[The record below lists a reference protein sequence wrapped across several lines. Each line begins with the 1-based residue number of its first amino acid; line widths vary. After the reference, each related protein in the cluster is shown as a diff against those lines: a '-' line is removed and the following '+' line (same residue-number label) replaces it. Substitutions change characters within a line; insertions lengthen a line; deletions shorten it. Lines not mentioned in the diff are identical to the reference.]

1 MLPRLLLPVLSLFLA
16 TTAAR
21 AAVRCDLGVPGGA
34 TGACIDPKLL
44 LGQTLKVPSNI
55 TRIGDDGLKLCT
67 PTNVAKLSS
76 DIVYVI
82 DNSASMDAWG
92 FWIRP
97 GTSDTLWYIPDC
109 QDADIPGQMVA
120 FRKRHFGGKTGSDSL
135 QWDSLFRMTGATAP
149 GSVDARNC
157 LEANDPYSMRAQ
169 AVRVAL
175 DYQAQFDSG
184 SMAGVVYFNA
194 AVRQK
199 FAMRSLG
206 RTGLRRLLDSTGLY
220 DAASGT
226 QWAPPLDTAMR
237 WLANTPVSGRSKAII
252 LVSDGEPSDA
262 ARYTA
267 LLGKDGQPPI
277 YGIYLGES
285 TDPTPQLDNVTALTL
300 GQKFVVPPDNPDSLE
315 GVIKAIVASVTTK
328 ESPSSSRLTNV
339 TNGQTSRTLSVA
351 VDAQETWTLQLDSV
365 VALSTGLNA
374 MRWITTW
381 RGTAGVKTDTTNF
394 VLDVSGP
401 VAALGSSSLAG
412 TDFGVQCY
420 EGSQLQFT
428 DSSGNPATSVTE
440 GMGQVGLRVKPSG
453 EALLPLRTPITSGA
467 GDREALSLTNLD
479 SLSSGTYGRLLPLSV
494 ARFANAAPG
503 NQALEVRSGTD
514 TLRSTWCHPRDAR
527 DCAEASLQVLSFR
540 LANLRWLPRETVG
553 SAGSLVLEATL
564 PGQTSN
570 SVQVSIYR
578 KGRLVVNK
586 TLRRVRDSI
595 FQDTV
600 RFVQGPRVPTG
611 DTLRLTAPPSL
622 VPDSLIA
629 VLVWGLTGDTLTD
642 TALIA
647 RPPLALRVE
656 WTGAGQQVLVTLDGG
671 QSDARGLRTVRLS
684 ASTRTQ
690 SLVLDS
696 LARGTAN
703 VTTLASTGSGA
714 SVWIK
719 GLFVD
724 PVYGDTAVDSALVPV
739 PRTYLRFTSRSQTGP
754 QGSFGLEADLP
765 GVAGTSVTVAIRRRG
780 QSLGN
785 VVLTRLA
792 DSTFAGTVSF
802 RQGPFRPGADSVW
815 MQGPNVLLPDSLA
828 AVYVMPTNGDTL
840 ADTALVVR
848 PALSLRLTSSSGT
861 RFDIALQ
868 GGFPDVRGA
877 RTVVVSVVTPSNVVL
892 DSQGLGGV
900 DVLSQLSRIAG
911 TQAMVRASFVDPV
924 YGDTARDS
932 ALVAIPARTLR
943 FTPATT
949 DGPRGA
955 LQIEVVDPWSTTANR
970 TVLVAHGRDTVQV
983 RLVREAT
990 GTYSSVL
997 PFSQTL
1003 GALGDTLA
1011 LGRPSNG
1018 IDSVYAILPR
1028 QDSLPALVA
1037 RAMITRPLFRL
1048 ELVAVADRPQAVRF
1062 QLVGASADAR
1072 GEAWASLTGP
1082 VAIPRTQLTEIG
1094 TLRWDGQRDLSR
1106 ILPESPDPV
1115 RLEAYFVDPVYGD
1128 TAKASLSIASP
1139 WNPARIE
1146 VYPELADPR
1155 RGDTVEIRVFDKD
1168 VDTTSVGTV
1177 KVQIGPRTLDLV
1189 ETGVGTGEYVVRVP
1203 AGTID
1208 PDWGRREAREEWTVT
1223 LVYTD
1228 PDHPRDVARTSIRMK
1243 FNVPPPDLEPYEP
1256 ILPAETVSKPGAPS
1270 LTIVKRDGDQA
1281 YAKGSQ
1287 GVELKVWETSRVMVF
1302 VYDKI
1307 GTAVSN
1313 WEGTLEPAD
1322 ASTPARYLVRWNGL
1336 DRSGNPTS
1344 QGIYLV
1350 RTVMVATDGKML
1362 ANQVYKLGRR

>member
-1 MLPRLLLPVLSLFLA
+1 MLPRLLLPVLALLLA
-16 TTAAR
+16 TPAAN

-34 TGACIDPKLL
+34 TGACVDPKLL
-44 LGQTLKVPSNI
+44 LGQTLRIPSNI

-97 GTSDTLWYIPDC
+97 GTTDTLWYIPDC
-109 QDADIPGQMVA
+109 EDANIAGEMVA
-120 FRKRHFGGKTGSDSL
+120 FRKRHFGGKTGADSL

-149 GSVDARNC
+149 GVVDAGNC
-157 LEANDPYSMRAQ
+157 KEANDPYSMRAQ

-199 FAMRSLG
+199 FAMRALG
-206 RTGLRRLLDSTGLY
+206 RTGLRRLLDSTGMY

-262 ARYTA
+262 SKYTA

-285 TDPTPQLDNVTALTL
+285 TDPTPQLDNVTSLTL

-328 ESPSSSRLTNV
+328 ESPTTSRLTNV
-339 TNGQTSRTLSVA
+339 TNGQTSRTLSLS
-351 VDAQETWTLQLDSV
+351 VDPLDTWTLQLDSV
-365 VALSTGLNA
+365 VALSAGLNS

-381 RGTAGVKTDTTNF
+381 RGTGGIKTDTTDF

-401 VAALGSSSLAG
+401 AAGLGSTPIAG
-412 TDFGVQCY
+412 TNFGVQCA
-420 EGSQLQFT
+420 EGSVLQFT
-428 DSSGNPATSVTE
+428 DSSGIPTTSVTE
-440 GMGQVGLRVKPSG
+440 GMGQVGLRLKPSG
-453 EALLPLRTPITSGA
+453 EALLPLRTAITSGA
-467 GDREALSLTNLD
+467 ADREPLSLTDFD
-479 SLSSGTYGRLLPLSV
+479 SLASGTYGRLLPLSV
-494 ARFANAAPG
+494 ARFGSAAPG
-503 NQALEVRSGTD
+503 NQALEVRSGSD
-514 TLRSTWCHPRDAR
+514 TLRSAWCHPRDAR
-527 DCAEASLQVLSFR
+527 DCAEASLEVLSFR
-540 LANLRWLPRETVG
+540 VANLRWIPRETVG

-564 PGQTSN
+564 PGQVSN

-595 FQDTV
+595 FQDTI

-611 DTLRLTAPPSL
+611 DTLRLMAPPTL
-622 VPDSLIA
+622 VPDSMIA
-629 VLVWGLTGDTLTD
+629 VLVWSLTGDTLTD

-671 QSDARGLRTVRLS
+671 QVDARGLRTVRLS
-684 ASTRTQ
+684 ASVRTQ

-696 LARGTAN
+696 TARGSAN
-703 VTTLASTGSGA
+703 VTALASTGSGA

-724 PVYGDTAVDSALVPV
+724 PVYGDTAVDSTQVPV

-765 GVAGTSVTVAIRRRG
+765 GVTGNSVLVAIRRRG

-785 VVLTRLA
+785 VVLTRQA
-792 DSTFAGTVSF
+792 DSTFAGTVFF
-802 RQGPFRPGADSVW
+802 RQGPNRPGADSVW
-815 MQGPNVLLPDSLA
+815 MLGPNVQLPDSLA
-828 AVYVMPTNGDTL
+828 AVYAMPTNGDTL
-840 ADTALVVR
+840 SDTALVVR
-848 PALSLRLTSSSGT
+848 PILSLQLKLSSGT
-861 RFDIALQ
+861 RFDLALQ
-868 GGFPDVRGA
+868 GGFPDARGS
-877 RTVVVSVVTPSNVVL
+877 RTVVVSVVTPSNVLL
-892 DSQGLGGV
+892 DSLALGTV
-900 DVLSQLSRIAG
+900 DVLSQLSRVAG
-911 TQAMVRASFVDPV
+911 AQAMVRASFVDPV

-932 ALVAIPARTLR
+932 AIVAIPVRTLT
-943 FTPATT
+943 FTPTT
-949 DGPRGA
+949 IEGPRGA
-955 LQIEVVDPWSTTANR
+955 LRVQVVDPWATTDSR
-970 TVLVAHGRDTVQV
+970 TLLVAHGRDTVQV
-983 RLVREAT
+983 RLVREPT
-990 GTYSSVL
+990 GTFAAVL

-1003 GALGDTLA
+1003 GPLGDTLA

-1018 IDSVYAILPR
+1018 VDSVYAILPR

-1048 ELVAVADRPQAVRF
+1048 ELVPVADQPQGVRF
-1062 QLVGASADAR
+1062 LLAGASADIR

-1082 VAIPRTQLTEIG
+1082 VALPRTQLTETG
-1094 TLRWDGQRDLSR
+1094 ALRWDGQRDLSR

-1115 RLEAYFVDPVYGD
+1115 RLDAFFVDPIYGD

-1139 WNPARIE
+1139 WFPARLE

-1155 RGDTVEIRVFDKD
+1155 KGDTVEIRVYDKD

-1177 KVQIGPRTLDLV
+1177 KVQVGNRTVELK
-1189 ETGVGTGEYVVRVP
+1189 ETGLGTGEYVVRMP
-1203 AGTID
+1203 AGTVD
-1208 PDWGRREAREEWTVT
+1208 PDWGRRKAREEWTVT

-1228 PDHPRDVARTSIRMK
+1228 PDHPRDVVRAQLRLK
-1243 FNVPPPDLEPYEP
+1243 FNVPPSRPRALRTRSSGGDGLQTRNTLPDHRQARRRQDLREGIPGGRTQG
-1256 ILPAETVSKPGAPS
+1256 LGDLARHGLRVRQDRHRGQQLGGDPGAHRRLESPRA
-1270 LTIVKRDGDQA
+1270 TWFG
-1281 YAKGSQ
+1281 
-1287 GVELKVWETSRVMVF
+1287 
-1302 VYDKI
+1302 
-1307 GTAVSN
+1307 GTA
-1313 WEGTLEPAD
+1313 WITWGTPPPM
-1322 ASTPARYLVRWNGL
+1322 ASTWCAR
-1336 DRSGNPTS
+1336 
-1344 QGIYLV
+1344 
-1350 RTVMVATDGKML
+1350 
-1362 ANQVYKLGRR
+1362 